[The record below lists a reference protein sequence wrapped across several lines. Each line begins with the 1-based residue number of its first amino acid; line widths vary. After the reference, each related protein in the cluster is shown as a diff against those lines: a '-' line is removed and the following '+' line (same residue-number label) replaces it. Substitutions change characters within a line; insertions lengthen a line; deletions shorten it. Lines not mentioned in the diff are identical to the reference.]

1 MPAGFTATGLFGFLI
16 IMGLVGLFWYFLG
29 PIIFKDEM
37 KDPSKPGTAA
47 SKSVSS
53 APAIPVRRDFDT
65 PCQIV
70 LARLSKFRAAW
81 SAFSVYLNGI
91 EVGKIKNGSTLSFST
106 FLSTNELK
114 VLFPPGNYTSST
126 TFHAASG
133 ESVSIIVEY
142 PREGLQVK
150 K

>member
-1 MPAGFTATGLFGFLI
+1 MPASFTATGLFCFLI
-16 IMGLVGLFWYFLG
+16 IIGLVGLFWYFLG

-37 KDPSKPGTAA
+37 KDPSKSGTDA
-47 SKSVSS
+47 SKSASS
-53 APAIPVRRDFDT
+53 TPAIPVKRDFDT

-70 LARLSKFRAAW
+70 LTRVSKFPAAW
-81 SAFSVYLNGI
+81 TSFRVYLNGI

-114 VLFPPGNYTSST
+114 VLFPNINKTSST
-126 TFHAASG
+126 TFHVASG
-133 ESVSIIVEY
+133 ESVRVILEY
-142 PREGLQVK
+142 PGAELQVK